1 MALPIAPIDI
11 MNMAA
16 DQIGEALASSINPP
30 VTEIEKRHARH
41 YEATVREVLR
51 IGLWNFAIKRAILS
65 RNGTAPLF
73 GFPDQ
78 YQLPNDCVRFITIQS
93 SNGTP
98 YYSFG
103 AGGLDYEGIYQI
115 EGRNILINA
124 SGSASLNIKYISFI
138 EDVKQWDPL
147 FLKLVVLYHALAICY
162 QTTKKQQLVQMINGL
177 IEKSLPDALSI
188 DGQERPPIRRSR
200 SRAIQSR
207 FYGRGSRSVP
217 GMYTIFDV

>member
-11 MNMAA
+11 CNMAS

-41 YEATVREVLR
+41 YEATVKEVLR
-51 IGLWNFAIKRAILS
+51 IGMWNFAIKRAILS
-65 RNGTAPLF
+65 RNGVAPLF

-78 YQLPNDCVRFITIQS
+78 YQLPNDCVRFISIQS
-93 SNGTP
+93 TDGASYFSYTNGL
-98 YYSFG
+98 G
-103 AGGLDYEGIYQI
+103 YEGNYQI
-115 EGRNILINA
+115 EGRNLLINA
-124 SGSASLNIKYISFI
+124 SGSASLNIKYISFV
-138 EDVKQWDPL
+138 EDVTQWDSL
-147 FLKLVVLYHALAICY
+147 FLKLVVLYQALAICY

-207 FYGRGSRSVP
+207 FYGRGSSSIP
-217 GMYTIFDV
+217 GMYTNFYV